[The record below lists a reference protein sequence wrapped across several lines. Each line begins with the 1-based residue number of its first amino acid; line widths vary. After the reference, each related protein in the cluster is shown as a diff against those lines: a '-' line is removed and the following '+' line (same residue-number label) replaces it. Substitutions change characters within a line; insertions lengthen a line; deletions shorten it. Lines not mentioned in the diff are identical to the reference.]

1 MLFADRAEAGRLLA
15 ERLTSL
21 PRERLVVLALPRG
34 GVPVALP
41 VARRLAAPLDIIL
54 VRKVGVPAQP
64 ELAMGAIGEG
74 DVLVVD
80 QEVVRMAGV
89 SREEFAAVE
98 ARERAEL
105 ERRAAKF
112 RGGRPRVAI
121 EGNRVVVIDD
131 GIATGSTMRAACRVA
146 RAGRAEQVVVATP
159 VAPVTTVANLAAD
172 ADDVVVLSMPARFAA
187 IGQFY
192 RDFTQTSDDEVLRL
206 LSAG

>member
-1 MLFADRAEAGRLLA
+1 LLFADRAEAGRLLA

-146 RAGRAEQVVVATP
+146 RAARAEQVVVATP

>member
-121 EGNRVVVIDD
+121 EGHRVVIIDD

>member
-41 VARRLAAPLDIIL
+41 VARHLAAPLDIIL

-98 ARERAEL
+98 AHERAEL

-146 RAGRAEQVVVATP
+146 RAARAEQVVVATP

>member
-146 RAGRAEQVVVATP
+146 RAARAEQVVVATP

>member
-64 ELAMGAIGEG
+64 ELAMGAVGEG

-146 RAGRAEQVVVATP
+146 RAARAEQVVVATP

>member
-1 MLFADRAEAGRLLA
+1 LA

-146 RAGRAEQVVVATP
+146 RAARAEQVVVATP

>member
-34 GVPVALP
+34 GVPVAVP
-41 VARRLAAPLDIIL
+41 VARSLAAPLDIIL
-54 VRKVGVPAQP
+54 VRKVGVPEQP

-80 QEVVRMAGV
+80 EEVLRMAGV
-89 SREEFAAVE
+89 SRDEFAAVE

-112 RGGRPRVAI
+112 RGGRPRVSI
-121 EGNRVVVIDD
+121 DGCRVVIVDD

-146 RAGRAEQVVVATP
+146 RAAQAEQVVVATP
-159 VAPVTTVANLAAD
+159 VAPVTTVANLRAD
-172 ADDVVVLSMPARFAA
+172 ADDVVVLSMPARFGA